1 VAQRVNAAP
10 AAPAASVP
18 AAAARPPWLLRRLF
32 PLLATVGLIIVGMAG
47 TIWGPRYYG
56 KSAWALPDD
65 LWGTMIGAQRLA
77 HFNLGGLYTPPT
89 QLVSLPGAAVIL
101 IPVVALINAAGLS
114 LGLPDAHA
122 AHPGTWLLAGPY
134 QVAISAVVLFAADA
148 IAERLGVTRPR
159 RFLLAAASATALW
172 SVTIRWGHPEDAVA
186 TGLLLYAIL
195 ALSDARTSRAGWL
208 AGAAVAVQPLV
219 LLAFPV
225 LVVVVGPRRLPG
237 FLARAAAPGVLLL
250 AVAAAANWTATIHAV
265 TSQPNSPQIDHPTPW
280 IYLAPHLADDQVAA
294 GPARIL
300 ALVAACG
307 CGLLA
312 WHSWRGRDMAP
323 SAPSPPRAGATE
335 WSPEKLQEVL
345 WWTAVAL
352 ALRSVFEPVM
362 VAYYLW
368 PPLALALI
376 PASRDWKRLLGAG
389 TTAVV
394 LTFFSQIHW
403 HNPWS
408 WWTPM
413 IAVLALTLFLARP
426 SGVNLGRANLG
437 RVNLGRAG
445 RGQLSRGGGS
455 GSGAPEQMLPEPGE
469 QFIADGAP

>member
-1 VAQRVNAAP
+1 MSQG
-10 AAPAASVP
+10 
-18 AAAARPPWLLRRLF
+18 PWLLRRLF
-32 PLLATVGLIIVGMAG
+32 PLLATVILIVAGMAG

-65 LWGTMIGAQRLA
+65 LWGTMIGAQRLV
-77 HFNLGGLYTPPT
+77 HLNLAGLYTPPT
-89 QLVSLPGAAVIL
+89 QLVSLPGAAIIL
-101 IPVVALINAAGLS
+101 IPVVALIDAAGLR

-134 QVAISAVVLFAADA
+134 EVAISAVVLFAADA

-195 ALSDARTSRAGWL
+195 ALSQARTSRAAWL

-219 LLAFPV
+219 LLALPV
-225 LVVVVGPRRLPG
+225 LVFVVGPRRLPG

-250 AVAAAANWTATIHAV
+250 AAAAAANWTATIHAV
-265 TSQPNSPQIDHPTPW
+265 TSQPNSPRIDHPTPW

-312 WHSWRGRDMAP
+312 WYSWRAREMP
-323 SAPSPPRAGATE
+323 LSATG
-335 WSPEKLQEVL
+335 WSPDRLQEVL

-368 PPLALALI
+368 PPLAVALI
-376 PASRDWKRLLGAG
+376 PASRDWTRLLGAG

-403 HNPWS
+403 HNPWG

-413 IAVLALTLFLARP
+413 ITLLALTLFLARP
-426 SGVNLGRANLG
+426 RRLSQGQVSQG
-437 RVNLGRAG
+437 RVSPG
-445 RGQLSRGGGS
+445 RGPGL
-455 GSGAPEQMLPEPGE
+455 GAPAQVLPEPGE

>member
-1 VAQRVNAAP
+1 VNAAP
-10 AAPAASVP
+10 AVSVP
-18 AAAARPPWLLRRLF
+18 ATVARPPWLLRRLF

-65 LWGTMIGAQRLA
+65 LWGTMIGAQRLV
-77 HFNLGGLYTPPT
+77 HLNLGGLYTPPT

-101 IPVVALINAAGLS
+101 IPVVALIDAAGLS
-114 LGLPDAHA
+114 LGLPDAHG

-195 ALSDARTSRAGWL
+195 ALSDARTSRTAWL

-225 LVVVVGPRRLPG
+225 LVFVVGPRRLPG
-237 FLARAAAPGVLLL
+237 FLTRAAAPGVLLL

-265 TSQPNSPQIDHPTPW
+265 TSQPNSPRIDHPTPW
-280 IYLAPHLADDQVAA
+280 IYLAPHLAGDQVAA

-312 WHSWRGRDMAP
+312 WLSWRARDTAP
-323 SAPSPPRAGATE
+323 SGARVTGATGATGATQATG
-335 WSPEKLQEVL
+335 WSPERLQEVL

-368 PPLALALI
+368 PPLVVALI
-376 PASRDWKRLLGAG
+376 PASRDWTRLLSVG

-394 LTFFSQIHW
+394 LTFFSQIQW
-403 HNPWS
+403 RNPWS

-413 IAVLALTLFLARP
+413 IALLALTLFLARP
-426 SGVNLGRANLG
+426 RRVNLA

-445 RGQLSRGGGS
+445 RRQLDRGGGS
-455 GSGAPEQMLPEPGE
+455 RSGAPEQVLPEPGE

>member
-1 VAQRVNAAP
+1 VNTAPGMSAP
-10 AAPAASVP
+10 AVGGRS
-18 AAAARPPWLLRRLF
+18 PWLLRRLF
-32 PLLATVGLIIVGMAG
+32 PLLATVVMIIIGMAG

-65 LWGTMIGAQRLA
+65 LWGTMIAAQRLV
-77 HFNLGGLYTPPT
+77 HLNLAGLYTPPT

-101 IPVVALINAAGLS
+101 IPLVALIDAGGLR

-134 QVAISAVVLFAADA
+134 EVAISAVVLFAADA

-195 ALSDARTSRAGWL
+195 ALSETRTSRAAWL

-225 LVVVVGPRRLPG
+225 LLTVVGPRRLPG
-237 FLARAAAPGVLLL
+237 FLTRAAAPGLLLL
-250 AVAAAANWTATIHAV
+250 AAAAAANWTATIHAV
-265 TSQPNSPQIDHPTPW
+265 TSQPNSPRIDHPTPW

-312 WHSWRGRDMAP
+312 WHSWRARDMAP
-323 SAPSPPRAGATE
+323 DAPGVPGATGAAG
-335 WSPEKLQEVL
+335 WSPDRLQEVL

-352 ALRSVFEPVM
+352 ALRSAFEPVM

-368 PPLALALI
+368 PPLAVALI
-376 PASRDWKRLLGAG
+376 PASRDWTRLLSTGI
-389 TTAVV
+389 TAVV
-394 LTFFSQIHW
+394 LTFFSQIRW

-413 IAVLALTLFLARP
+413 IVLLALTLFFARAR
-426 SGVNLGRANLG
+426 RADPR
-437 RVNLGRAG
+437 RVS
-445 RGQLSRGGGS
+445 RGQLHRGGRS
-455 GSGAPEQMLPEPGE
+455 RLGAPAQVLPEPGE
-469 QFIADGAP
+469 QFIADSAP

>member
-1 VAQRVNAAP
+1 MSQG
-10 AAPAASVP
+10 
-18 AAAARPPWLLRRLF
+18 PWLLRRLF
-32 PLLATVGLIIVGMAG
+32 PLLATVGLIIIGMAG

-56 KSAWALPDD
+56 KPGWALPDD
-65 LWGTMIGAQRLA
+65 LWGTMIGAQRLV
-77 HFNLGGLYTPPT
+77 HLNLAGLYTPPT

-101 IPVVALINAAGLS
+101 IPVVALIDAAGLS
-114 LGLPDAHA
+114 LGLPAAHA

-134 QVAISAVVLFAADA
+134 EVAISAVVLFAADA

-195 ALSDARTSRAGWL
+195 ALSQARTSRAAWL

-225 LVVVVGPRRLPG
+225 LVFVVGPRRLPG

-280 IYLAPHLADDQVAA
+280 IYLAPHLPDDQVAA

-312 WHSWRGRDMAP
+312 WRSWRTREMPPSTSGAP
-323 SAPSPPRAGATE
+323 G

-352 ALRSVFEPVM
+352 ALRSAFEPVM

-368 PPLALALI
+368 PPLAVALI
-376 PASRDWKRLLGAG
+376 PASRDWTRLLGAG
-389 TTAVV
+389 VTAVA

-426 SGVNLGRANLG
+426 RRASRGRASQ
-437 RVNLGRAG
+437 GRAS
-445 RGQLSRGGGS
+445 RGQLDRGGGPRL
-455 GSGAPEQMLPEPGE
+455 GAPAQVLPEPGE

>member
-1 VAQRVNAAP
+1 MSAPGLGASPAPGNAGHRLLLAQLRVSFRWRRGPASPYCAATACSPWARPLSCSAGGTYESACARRATGRRPGTPVAPRVNAAP
-10 AAPAASVP
+10 AAHAASGP

-32 PLLATVGLIIVGMAG
+32 PLLATVGLIIIGMAG

-101 IPVVALINAAGLS
+101 IPVVALINAAGIS

-122 AHPGTWLLAGPY
+122 AHPGSWLLAGPY

-186 TGLLLYAIL
+186 TGLLLYAIM
-195 ALSDARTSRAGWL
+195 ALSEARTSRAAWL

-225 LVVVVGPRRLPG
+225 LLTVVGPRRLPG
-237 FLARAAAPGVLLL
+237 FLTRAAAPGVLLL

-280 IYLAPHLADDQVAA
+280 IYLAPRLPEDQVAA

-307 CGLLA
+307 GGLLA
-312 WHSWRGRDMAP
+312 WRTWRSREMP
-323 SAPSPPRAGATE
+323 LSAPSPPSATGSTG

-352 ALRSVFEPVM
+352 ALRSAFEPGM
-362 VAYYLW
+362 GAYYLW
-368 PPLALALI
+368 PPLAVALI
-376 PASRDWKRLLGAG
+376 PASRDWTRLLRAG

-394 LTFFSQIHW
+394 LTFF
-403 HNPWS
+403 
-408 WWTPM
+408 
-413 IAVLALTLFLARP
+413 
-426 SGVNLGRANLG
+426 
-437 RVNLGRAG
+437 
-445 RGQLSRGGGS
+445 
-455 GSGAPEQMLPEPGE
+455 
-469 QFIADGAP
+469 

>member
-1 VAQRVNAAP
+1 MSQAVPAGQPSLSAAP
-10 AAPAASVP
+10 AAR
-18 AAAARPPWLLRRLF
+18 ARPSWLLRRLF
-32 PLLATVGLIIVGMAG
+32 PLLATVGLIIAGMAG

-65 LWGTMIGAQRLA
+65 LWGTMIAAQRLL
-77 HFNLGGLYTPPT
+77 HLNLGGLYTPPT
-89 QLVSLPGAAVIL
+89 QLVSLPGAAVIMV
-101 IPVVALINAAGLS
+101 PVVALIDAAGLR
-114 LGLPDAHA
+114 LGLPDAHGA
-122 AHPGTWLLAGPY
+122 FPGTWLLAGPY
-134 QVAISAVVLFAADA
+134 EVAISAVVLFAADA

-159 RFLLAAASATALW
+159 RFLLAAAGATALW

-195 ALSDARTSRAGWL
+195 ALSEARTSRAAWL

-219 LLAFPV
+219 LLAIPV
-225 LVVVVGPRRLPG
+225 LLAVVGPRRLPG
-237 FLARAAAPGVLLL
+237 FLTRAAAPGVLLL
-250 AVAAAANWTATIHAV
+250 AAAAAANWTATIHSV
-265 TSQPNSPQIDHPTPW
+265 TSQPNSPRIDHPTPW

-312 WHSWRGRDMAP
+312 WHSWRTHESAP
-323 SAPSPPRAGATE
+323 SAPSAPGAASAPG
-335 WSPEKLQEVL
+335 WSPERLQELL
-345 WWTAVAL
+345 WWAAVAL

-376 PASRDWKRLLGAG
+376 SASRDWTRLLAAG
-389 TTAVV
+389 TTAIV
-394 LTFFSQIHW
+394 LTFFSQIQW
-403 HNPWS
+403 HNPWI

-413 IAVLALTLFLARP
+413 IAGLAVTLFFACPR
-426 SGVNLGRANLG
+426 
-437 RVNLGRAG
+437 RVSRGPVS
-445 RGQLSRGGGS
+445 RGQLNRGGESRLG
-455 GSGAPEQMLPEPGE
+455 GPPQVLPEPGE
-469 QFIADGAP
+469 QFVPDGAP

>member
-1 VAQRVNAAP
+1 VNAAP
-10 AAPAASVP
+10 AAPAAPAASVR

-32 PLLATVGLIIVGMAG
+32 PLLATVILIIVGMAG

-101 IPVVALINAAGLS
+101 IPVVVLINAAGLS

-122 AHPGTWLLAGPY
+122 AHPASWLLAGPY

-148 IAERLGVTRPR
+148 IAERLGVTRPK

-195 ALSDARTSRAGWL
+195 ALSDARTSRAAWL

-225 LVVVVGPRRLPG
+225 LVFVVGPRRLPG

-250 AVAAAANWTATIHAV
+250 AVAAAANWAATIHAV

-280 IYLAPHLADDQVAA
+280 IYLAPHLADDQIAA

-312 WHSWRGRDMAP
+312 WHSWQARDMTSSAP
-323 SAPSPPRAGATE
+323 SAGAAG

-426 SGVNLGRANLG
+426 SGVSLGRA
-437 RVNLGRAG
+437 NLGRAG

-455 GSGAPEQMLPEPGE
+455 RSGAPEQVLPEPGE

>member
-1 VAQRVNAAP
+1 MNSIP
-10 AAPAASVP
+10 AV
-18 AAAARPPWLLRRLF
+18 AAARPPWPLRRLF
-32 PLLATVGLIIVGMAG
+32 PLLATVVLIVAGMAG

-65 LWGTMIGAQRLA
+65 LWGTMVAAQRLV
-77 HFNLGGLYTPPT
+77 HLNLGGLYTPPT

-101 IPVVALINAAGLS
+101 IPVVALIDAAGLR
-114 LGLPDAHA
+114 LGLPAAHA

-134 QVAISAVVLFAADA
+134 EVAISAVVLFAADA

-195 ALSDARTSRAGWL
+195 ALSEARTSRAAWL

-225 LVVVVGPRRLPG
+225 LVTVVGPRRLPG
-237 FLARAAAPGVLLL
+237 FLTRAAAPGVLLL

-265 TSQPNSPQIDHPTPW
+265 TSQPNSPRIDHPTPW
-280 IYLAPHLADDQVAA
+280 IYLAPHRADGQVAA

-300 ALVAACG
+300 ALLAACG

-312 WHSWRGRDMAP
+312 WHSWRVGEMAP
-323 SAPSPPRAGATE
+323 SAPSAPSAPRATGVAGATG
-335 WSPEKLQEVL
+335 WSPERLQELL

-376 PASRDWKRLLGAG
+376 PASRDWTRLLGTG
-389 TTAVV
+389 TAAVV

-426 SGVNLGRANLG
+426 R
-437 RVNLGRAG
+437 RAG
-445 RGQLSRGGGS
+445 PRPARREQLSRGDGPRL
-455 GSGAPEQMLPEPGE
+455 GAAAQVLPEPGE
-469 QFIADGAP
+469 QFIPDGAP

>member
-1 VAQRVNAAP
+1 MNADPVAGAP
-10 AAPAASVP
+10 V
-18 AAAARPPWLLRRLF
+18 ARARQPWPFRRLF
-32 PLLATVGLIIVGMAG
+32 PLLATVGLIIAGMAG
-47 TIWGPRYYG
+47 TIWGPRFYG

-65 LWGTMIGAQRLA
+65 LWGTMIAAQRLA
-77 HFNLGGLYTPPT
+77 HLSLGGLYTPLT
-89 QLVSLPGAAVIL
+89 QLVSLPGAAIVL
-101 IPVVALINAAGLS
+101 IPVVVIIDLAGLH
-114 LGLPDAHA
+114 LGLPQAHG
-122 AHPGTWLLAGPY
+122 AHPSVWLLAGPY
-134 QVAISAVVLFAADA
+134 EVAISAVTLFAADA

-159 RFLLAAASATALW
+159 RFLLAAAGATTLW

-195 ALSDARTSRAGWL
+195 ALADSRTSRSAWL

-225 LVVVVGPRRLPG
+225 LLAVVGVRRLPG
-237 FLARAAAPGVLLL
+237 FLTRAAAPGALLL

-265 TSQPNSPQIDHPTPW
+265 TSQPNSPRIDHPTPW
-280 IYLAPHLADDQVAA
+280 IYLAPHLADGQVAA
-294 GPARIL
+294 GPARIV

-307 CGLLA
+307 CGLVA
-312 WHSWRGRDMAP
+312 GHGWRAQTVAP
-323 SAPSPPRAGATE
+323 QSTVAPRAGEACEVTG
-335 WSPEKLQEVL
+335 WSPERLPDVL

-376 PASRDWKRLLGAG
+376 TASRYWTRLFGAG
-389 TTAVV
+389 ITAIV

-403 HNPWS
+403 RDPWS

-413 IAVLALTLFLARP
+413 IAILGLTLFLAR
-426 SGVNLGRANLG
+426 GGRAS
-437 RVNLGRAG
+437 
-445 RGQLSRGGGS
+445 RGQISRGQSSRGRLTS
-455 GSGAPEQMLPEPGE
+455 RQEPRLAPPAQVLPEPGE
-469 QFIADGAP
+469 QFIPDGAP

>member
-1 VAQRVNAAP
+1 MNSIPAVAAG
-10 AAPAASVP
+10 
-18 AAAARPPWLLRRLF
+18 RPPWPFRRLF
-32 PLLATVGLIIVGMAG
+32 PLLATVVLIIVGMAG
-47 TIWGPRYYG
+47 TIWGPRFYG

-65 LWGTMIGAQRLA
+65 LWGTMIAAQRLA
-77 HFNLGGLYTPPT
+77 HLNLGGLYTPPT
-89 QLVSLPGAAVIL
+89 QLVSLPGAAIIL
-101 IPVVALINAAGLS
+101 IPVVVLIDAAGLR

-134 QVAISAVVLFAADA
+134 EVAISAVVLFAADA

-195 ALSDARTSRAGWL
+195 ALSEARTSRAAWL

-225 LVVVVGPRRLPG
+225 LVTVVGPRRLPG
-237 FLARAAAPGVLLL
+237 FLTRAAAPGVLLL

-265 TSQPNSPQIDHPTPW
+265 TSQPNSPRIDHPTPW
-280 IYLAPHLADDQVAA
+280 IYLAPHLADGQVAA

-300 ALVAACG
+300 ALLAACG

-312 WHSWRGRDMAP
+312 WHSWRVGEMAP
-323 SAPSPPRAGATE
+323 SAPSAPRATGVAGATG
-335 WSPEKLQEVL
+335 WSPERLQELL

-376 PASRDWKRLLGAG
+376 PASRDWTRLLGTG
-389 TTAVV
+389 TAAVV

-426 SGVNLGRANLG
+426 R
-437 RVNLGRAG
+437 RAG
-445 RGQLSRGGGS
+445 PRPARREQLSRGDGPRL
-455 GSGAPEQMLPEPGE
+455 GAAAQVLPEPGE
-469 QFIADGAP
+469 QFIPDGAP

>member
-1 VAQRVNAAP
+1 MSQG
-10 AAPAASVP
+10 
-18 AAAARPPWLLRRLF
+18 PWLLRRLF
-32 PLLATVGLIIVGMAG
+32 PLLATIGLIIVGMAG

-65 LWGTMIGAQRLA
+65 LWGTMIAAQRLV
-77 HFNLGGLYTPPT
+77 HLNLGGLYTPPT
-89 QLVSLPGAAVIL
+89 QLVSLPGAAVIMV
-101 IPVVALINAAGLS
+101 PVVALIDAAGLR
-114 LGLPDAHA
+114 LGLPDAHGA
-122 AHPGTWLLAGPY
+122 FPGTWLLAGPY
-134 QVAISAVVLFAADA
+134 EVAVSAVVLFAADA

-195 ALSDARTSRAGWL
+195 ALSQARTSRAAWL

-225 LVVVVGPRRLPG
+225 LLAVIRPRRWPG
-237 FLARAAAPGVLLL
+237 FLTRAAAPGVLLL
-250 AVAAAANWTATIHAV
+250 AVAAWANWTATIHAV
-265 TSQPNSPQIDHPTPW
+265 TSQPNSPRIDHPTPW
-280 IYLAPHLADDQVAA
+280 IYLAPHLAGDEVAA

-307 CGLLA
+307 CGLIA
-312 WHSWRGRDMAP
+312 GHSWRAQTL
-323 SAPSPPRAGATE
+323 APPRVSG
-335 WSPEKLQEVL
+335 WNPERLQEVL

-376 PASRDWKRLLGAG
+376 TASRYWTRLIGAG
-389 TTAVV
+389 ITAIV

-403 HNPWS
+403 RDPWS

-413 IAVLALTLFLARP
+413 IAILGLTLFLAR
-426 SGVNLGRANLG
+426 GGRAS
-437 RVNLGRAG
+437 
-445 RGQLSRGGGS
+445 RGQISRGQSSRGRLTS
-455 GSGAPEQMLPEPGE
+455 RQEPRLAPPAQVLPEPGE
-469 QFIADGAP
+469 QFIPDGAP

>member
-1 VAQRVNAAP
+1 VNSIPAVAAG
-10 AAPAASVP
+10 
-18 AAAARPPWLLRRLF
+18 RPPWPFRRLF
-32 PLLATVGLIIVGMAG
+32 PLLATVVLIIVGMAG
-47 TIWGPRYYG
+47 TIWGPRFYG

-65 LWGTMIGAQRLA
+65 LWGTMIAAQRLA
-77 HFNLGGLYTPPT
+77 HLNLGGLYTPPT
-89 QLVSLPGAAVIL
+89 QLVSLPGAAIIL
-101 IPVVALINAAGLS
+101 IPVVVLIDAAGLR

-134 QVAISAVVLFAADA
+134 EVAISAVVLFAADA

-195 ALSDARTSRAGWL
+195 ALSEARTSRAAWL

-225 LVVVVGPRRLPG
+225 LVTVVGPRRLPG
-237 FLARAAAPGVLLL
+237 FLTRAAAPGVLLL

-265 TSQPNSPQIDHPTPW
+265 TSQPNSPRIDHPTPW
-280 IYLAPHLADDQVAA
+280 IYLAPHLADGQVAA

-300 ALVAACG
+300 ALLAACG

-312 WHSWRGRDMAP
+312 WHSWRVGEMAP
-323 SAPSPPRAGATE
+323 SAPSAPSAPRATGVAGATG
-335 WSPEKLQEVL
+335 WSPERLQELL

-376 PASRDWKRLLGAG
+376 PASRDWTRLLGTG
-389 TTAVV
+389 TAAVV

-413 IAVLALTLFLARP
+413 IAVLVLTLLLARP
-426 SGVNLGRANLG
+426 SRVGLG
-437 RVNLGRAG
+437 RVS
-445 RGQLSRGGGS
+445 RGQPSREQPSRGGGPRF
-455 GSGAPEQMLPEPGE
+455 GASAQVLPEPGE
-469 QFIADGAP
+469 QFIADRAP